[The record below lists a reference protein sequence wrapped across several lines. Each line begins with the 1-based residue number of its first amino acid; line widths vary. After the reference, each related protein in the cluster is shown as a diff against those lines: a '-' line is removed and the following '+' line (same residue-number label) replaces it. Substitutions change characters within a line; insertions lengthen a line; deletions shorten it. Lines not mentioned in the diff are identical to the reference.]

1 MISHRLRGLLNLH
14 MIVTTG
20 VAALLFCALAIV
32 ATYTKVVPFLRLQQD
47 LPLLSYVLCV
57 IGGVVV
63 SARYLAQFGHRI
75 HRLSWVDSTRITSR
89 QVVCIALFLFAL
101 LFVLKDRAISRL
113 FVGSYLVTAWFV
125 LLFVNQGLPR
135 LLARILFRTRHK
147 IPTLFVGSAAR
158 AERLG
163 EWLAAKEALG
173 LRSVGF
179 ITPAESESGAGR
191 SQFVGAL
198 ADIKHVIAAEGVAQ
212 VIVLDMPATRGEMRF
227 ILEVCQEMGC
237 RLLIHS
243 DLSEQLQHPLTPVI
257 DEGSA
262 FYSLQEEPL
271 EDPLNRVLKRTFDV
285 AVSLPIVLFVLPPL
299 CAWVWMVQR
308 WQARGPLFF
317 VQRRAGQRGNEF
329 FIYKFRSMYAN
340 DENRQVEA
348 VQASRG
354 DQRIYPFGKFLRQSS
369 LDEFPQF
376 FNVLKGD
383 MSIVGPR
390 PHMPVHDEEFAKH
403 FNSYRTRHFAKPG
416 ITGLAQTKGFRGEIS
431 DPELLR
437 QRIANDIYYIAN
449 WSIWM
454 DVSITFKTTWQVLF
468 PPKTA
473 Y

>member
-1 MISHRLRGLLNLH
+1 MIAHRLRGLLNLH
-14 MIVTTG
+14 MIVATG

-32 ATYTKVVPFLRLQQD
+32 ATHSRVVPFLRLQDD
-47 LPLLSYVLCV
+47 LPLISYVLCV
-57 IGGVVV
+57 LAGVVV
-63 SARYLAQFGHRI
+63 SARYLALFSHRI
-75 HRLSWVDSTRITSR
+75 HRLSWVDSTRITTR

-101 LFVLKDRAISRL
+101 LFVLKDRAISRM
-113 FVGSYLVTAWFV
+113 FVGSYLATAWFV

-135 LLARILFRTRHK
+135 LLARMLFRTRHK

-158 AERLG
+158 AEQLRD
-163 EWLAAKEALG
+163 WLAAKEALG
-173 LRSVGF
+173 LRPVGF
-179 ITPAESESGAGR
+179 ITPAEAEPAADDAKY
-191 SQFVGAL
+191 VGAL
-198 ADIKHVIAAEGVAQ
+198 ADIRQVIAAESVAQ

-262 FYSLQEEPL
+262 FFSLQEEPL
-271 EDPLNRVLKRTFDV
+271 EDPMNRVLKRTFDI

-299 CAWVWMVQR
+299 CAWVWLMQR
-308 WQARGPLFF
+308 WQAPGPLFF

-329 FIYKFRSMYAN
+329 SIYKFRSMYAN
-340 DENRQVEA
+340 DKNREA
-348 VQASRG
+348 EAKQARR
-354 DQRIYPFGKFLRQSS
+354 DDERIYPFGKFLRQSS

-390 PHMPVHDEEFAKH
+390 PHMPAHDEEFARH

-437 QRIANDIYYIAN
+437 QRIANDLYYIAN

-454 DVSITFKTTWQVLF
+454 DISITLKTTWQVLF